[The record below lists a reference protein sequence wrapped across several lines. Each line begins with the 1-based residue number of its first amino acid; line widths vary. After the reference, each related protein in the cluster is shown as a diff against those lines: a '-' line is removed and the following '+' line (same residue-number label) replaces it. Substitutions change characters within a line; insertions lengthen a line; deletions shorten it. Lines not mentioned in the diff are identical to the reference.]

1 MRAVGWTLLVV
12 ALLVTI
18 VDLILWVQGDTNQAL
33 RSAGEWWFAVHA
45 DSLQLAQAGIQR
57 YVLPAL
63 WDPVIQTVL
72 TWPLAAIFAVLGLVS
87 LLLTRR
93 RRRKKQLI
101 P

>member
-1 MRAVGWTLLVV
+1 MRAVGWILLLV

-18 VDLILWVQGDTNQAL
+18 VDLVKWINDGGSVL
-33 RSAGEWWFAVHA
+33 RPAGQWWFNLHA
-45 DSLQLAQAGIQR
+45 ESLQLAQAGVQR

-72 TWPLAAIFAVLGLVS
+72 IWPLAPMLAILGVAF

-93 RRRKKQLI
+93 RRRKSRLL

>member
-1 MRAVGWTLLVV
+1 MRAIGWILVVV

-18 VDLILWVQGDTNQAL
+18 VDLIFYIRNGGSLL
-33 RSAGEWWFAVHA
+33 RSAGMWWFNAHA
-45 DSLQLAQAGIQR
+45 DSLQLAQAAIQR

-72 TWPLAAIFAVLGLVS
+72 TWPLALISLVLGLVF

-93 RRRKKQLI
+93 RRRNKQLF

>member
-1 MRAVGWTLLVV
+1 MRAIGWILLVV

-18 VDLILWVQGDTNQAL
+18 VDLILWIQEDGEML
-33 RSAGEWWFAVHA
+33 RSAGTWWFAFHA

-57 YVLPAL
+57 HVLPAL

-72 TWPLAAIFAVLGLVS
+72 TWPLAAIAAVLGIVV